1 MTMATS
7 EYFASRLSLM
17 ATEGAPAGWLED
29 FAASGSGTNGNT
41 GVLLLHGFTGSPA
54 SMRPWAH
61 FLNER
66 GYAVRVPRIPG
77 HATKW
82 QDLNKV
88 KWQEWPAKAQE
99 ELEKLLK
106 ECESVFIFGLSM
118 GGANTLHVAAKNA
131 NRIKGII
138 LVNPMIHIPEFAI
151 NFVHLI
157 KHLVAKRPSVGDD
170 IKKPGV
176 TEWGYDALPTK
187 GVAQLH
193 LFLKATRALLSR
205 VTVPVLL
212 FHSVDDHVLKVSNT
226 EIILDEIATP
236 KKERVE
242 LTNSYHVATLDYDA
256 ELIFERSVRFLEEYK
271 K

>member
-1 MTMATS
+1 MS
-7 EYFASRLSLM
+7 
-17 ATEGAPAGWLED
+17 TEGAPAGWLED
-29 FAASGSGTNGNT
+29 FAATGKGQNGKV

-61 FLNER
+61 YLNER
-66 GYAVRVPRIPG
+66 GYSVRVPRIPG

-88 KWQEWPAKAQE
+88 SWQEWPAKAE
-99 ELEKLLK
+99 KELEILLK
-106 ECESVFIFGLSM
+106 ECEKVFIFGLSM

-131 NRIKGII
+131 DRIKGIV

-151 NFVHLI
+151 NFVGLI
-157 KHLVAKRPSVGDD
+157 KHLVAQRPSVGDD

-193 LFLKATRALLSR
+193 RFLKRTRAMLSQ

-226 EIILDEIATP
+226 EIILDEIGTSR
-236 KKERVE
+236 KQRVE
-242 LTNSYHVATLDYDA
+242 LNNSYHVATLDYDA
-256 ELIFERSVRFLEEYK
+256 EIIFESSVKFIEENK
-271 K
+271 R

>member
-1 MTMATS
+1 MTVATL
-7 EYFASRLSLM
+7 AGNANRLYVM
-17 ATEGAPAGWLED
+17 TTEGAPAGWLED
-29 FAASGSGTNGNT
+29 FSAAGSGTNGKI

-61 FLNER
+61 YLNEC
-66 GYAVRVPRIPG
+66 GYTVRVPQIPG
-77 HATKW
+77 HGTTW

-88 KWQEWPAKAQE
+88 KWQEWPAKAERELE
-99 ELEKLLK
+99 ELLAV
-106 ECESVFIFGLSM
+106 CDNVFIFGLSM
-118 GGANTLHVAAKNA
+118 GGANTLHVAAKNSG
-131 NRIKGII
+131 RVKGIV

-151 NFVHLI
+151 NFVGVI

-193 LFLKATRALLSR
+193 RFLKATREMLGR
-205 VTVPVLL
+205 VTIPVLL

-226 EIILDEIATP
+226 EIIMKEIGS
-236 KKERVE
+236 KVKSRVE

-256 ELIFERSVRFLEEYK
+256 YLIFAQSRDFIKETLK
-271 K
+271 